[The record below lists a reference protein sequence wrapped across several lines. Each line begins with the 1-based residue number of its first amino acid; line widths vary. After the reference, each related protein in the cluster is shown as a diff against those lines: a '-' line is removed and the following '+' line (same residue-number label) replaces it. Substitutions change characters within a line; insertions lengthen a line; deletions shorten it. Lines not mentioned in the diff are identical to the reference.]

1 MTMAAETKS
10 SNKKLI
16 AITFDDGP
24 SNITARLLDGLK
36 ARGAKATFFML
47 GSCAQNYPN
56 TVRRAYE
63 EGHQIC
69 AHSYDHPALTTK
81 TNDQVYWQM
90 SKTDS
95 ILDGILG
102 MDFDYIVRPPYGDVN
117 SRVLSV
123 LGDSFG
129 APSIIWSVDPYD
141 WRDRNAQTVCNRV
154 VSQAFD
160 GAIVLLHDIYGST
173 VSGVLMAM
181 DYLADYGY
189 EFVTLRELY
198 RRRNIALQ
206 PGVNHYY
213 CKPNGTQYGPVTA
226 PVLTQTDNYGSKLVH
241 MSAQGGARIYYTT
254 DGSNPVYS
262 TQYYTEPFAV
272 APGTTIRAVAAYN
285 LNGSRSPE
293 AALTAEQIKLR
304 SPKFS
309 VADGMIHITNPNPD
323 TDLRFTIDGTPAN
336 AESTLYS
343 EPIDLFDGVIRY
355 RVIGYGVTGAEMR
368 MYVTSNGNLFSDV
381 PSEVWYAETVD
392 RAVTLGLFAGM
403 GNNKFSPETGLT
415 RAMFITVL
423 YRLMELSGADVSF
436 ETAAGFYDLNQ
447 DWYLDAL
454 AWGCE
459 NEIVFGYGD
468 NTFRPDLAIT
478 REEMCALL
486 SRCLQWYGMEVPEG
500 EVTFPDAEDISDW
513 ALEDVRAIFA
523 MELVKG
529 YSDGSFVPHNTAT
542 RAEAA
547 SLLVRTYELLNAQ
560 AEENIDILE

>member
-1 MTMAAETKS
+1 MASETKA

-47 GSCAQNYPN
+47 GSCAENYPN

-69 AHSYDHPALTTK
+69 SHSYDHPALTTK
-81 TNDQVYWQM
+81 TDEQISWQM

-102 MDFDYIVRPPYGDVN
+102 MDFNYIVRPPYGDVN

-123 LGDSFG
+123 LSGFS

-154 VSQAFD
+154 VSQSFD

-173 VSGVLMAM
+173 VNGVLMAM
-181 DYLADYGY
+181 DILADYGY
-189 EFVTLRELY
+189 EFVTLNELY

-241 MSAQGGARIYYTT
+241 MSAQEGTRIYYTT
-254 DGSNPVYS
+254 DGSNPAYS

-272 APGTTIRAVAAYN
+272 APGTTVRAVAAYN
-285 LNGSRSPE
+285 LNGSRSAE
-293 AALTAEQIKLR
+293 SALTAEQIKLH

-309 VADGMIHITNPNPD
+309 IIDGMIHITNPNPD
-323 TDLRFTIDGTPAN
+323 TDLRYTLDGTPAN
-336 AESTLYS
+336 AESQLYS
-343 EPIDLFDGVIRY
+343 EPIALFDGVIRY
-355 RVIGYGVTGAEMR
+355 RVIGYGVTGAENR

-381 PSEVWYAETVD
+381 PSNVWYAETVD

-403 GNNKFSPETGLT
+403 GNYKFSPETGLT
-415 RAMFITVL
+415 RAMFVTVL
-423 YRLMELSGADVSF
+423 YRLMQQSGADVSY
-436 ETAAGFYDLNQ
+436 ECAAGFTDLRE

-486 SRCLQWYGMEVPEG
+486 SRCLRWYGLEVPEG
-500 EVTFPDAEDISDW
+500 EISFPDAEEISDW
-513 ALEDVRAIFA
+513 AREDVCVIAA
-523 MELVKG
+523 MKLVKG
-529 YSDGSFVPHNTAT
+529 YSDGSFVPQNTAT

-547 SLLVRTYELLNAQ
+547 SLLVRTYDLLNA
-560 AEENIDILE
+560 EPKEDIDN